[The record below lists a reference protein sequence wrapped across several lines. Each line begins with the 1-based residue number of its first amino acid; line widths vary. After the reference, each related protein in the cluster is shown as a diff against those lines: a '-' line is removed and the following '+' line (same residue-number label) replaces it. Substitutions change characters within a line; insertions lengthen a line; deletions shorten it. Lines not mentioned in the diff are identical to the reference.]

1 MSLADQLML
10 CLFGSGQMQFGFGV
24 IQLAAHSTLI
34 ELKSL
39 VTECPGVGYLL
50 QRAVAP
56 VFKAQASMKNLLKV
70 QSDFPIVFCQPI
82 DTVSSFLKK
91 SNNR

>member
-10 CLFGSGQMQFGFGV
+10 CLFGSGHMQFGFGV

-50 QRAVAP
+50 KRAIAP

-91 SNNR
+91 VEQ